1 MSSRKTRLASEK
13 HLQNVTRRGSVPK
26 GKIEN
31 KKTGYAVGPCLLF
44 FFLFVVLGSS
54 LFQVLKAAGATK

>member
-13 HLQNVTRRGSVPK
+13 HLQNIHRRGSVPK

-31 KKTGYAVGPCLLF
+31 KNSGYSVGPCLLF
-44 FFLFVVLGSS
+44 FFLFVVVGSTV
-54 LFQVLKAAGATK
+54 FQILKVASGSK